1 MLGKF
6 YIRLIVLFVLRR
18 TAANAASSGGTG
30 FSRIVPYHRLLWEAW
45 LPAFRDLVEQWDCK
59 NADRMV
65 YLLDSWN
72 PVLPNWMMEH
82 ILEQLILP
90 KIRKEVDH
98 WNPSTDLLLIHVW
111 IHPWLPRLGME
122 DIYKCVILSSIICF
136 NELHFP
142 RIGVGN
148 RLPQNSGKNG
158 ANTCNLDTAG
168 SVRAVIF

>member
-1 MLGKF
+1 
-6 YIRLIVLFVLRR
+6 
-18 TAANAASSGGTG
+18 
-30 FSRIVPYHRLLWEAW
+30 
-45 LPAFRDLVEQWDCK
+45 
-59 NADRMV
+59 MV

-122 DIYKCVILSSIICF
+122 DIHKCVILSSIICF

-142 RIGVGN
+142 RIGVEN